1 MTACVKALGENI
13 GTFQIVFFRG
23 LFTFI
28 FTYVILKQ
36 KNIYI
41 WGNNHEILISRGIIG
56 TIALFLVYESIL
68 RFTLAEATLI
78 QYLYPLF
85 ISILSVFFLSEKFS
99 KSIVLSILFG
109 LVGVYIVLNF
119 PFINYQASFN
129 FINLAIAISGSFL
142 TGLAYI
148 LVKMASER
156 NESPY
161 VIMFY
166 FPLFTVPLSFFL
178 MQGTWQWPNSKEWIL
193 LLLVGFFSQ
202 FGQIFLTHGYKNL
215 PASNAAITSFAQV
228 PFAILIGVLVF
239 KEGIYLN
246 HSIGSIIIFISITL
260 VITRKD
266 RVV

>member
-13 GTFQIVFFRG
+13 GIFQIVFFRG

-41 WGNNHEILISRGIIG
+41 WGNNHQILIARGIIG
-56 TIALFLVYESIL
+56 TLALFLVYESII
-68 RFTLAEATLI
+68 RFSLAEATLI

-85 ISILSVFFLSEKFS
+85 ISILSVLFLSEKFS
-99 KSIVLSILFG
+99 KSVFVSILFG
-109 LVGVYIVLNF
+109 LIGVYTVLNF

-129 FINLAIAISGSFL
+129 FINTVIAISGSFL

-148 LVKMASER
+148 LVKIASER
-156 NESPY
+156 KESPY

-166 FPLFTVPLSFFL
+166 FPLFTLPLSLFL
-178 MQGTWQWPNSKEWIL
+178 MQGNWQWPNSKDWFL

-215 PASNAAITSFAQV
+215 PATNAAITSFTQV
-228 PFAILIGVLVF
+228 PFAIIIGVLVF
-239 KEGIYLN
+239 REGIDLN
-246 HSIGSIIIFISITL
+246 HSIGSIIIFISVIL
-260 VITRKD
+260 VISRNN